1 MATIVE
7 GFGAL
12 ATRLL
17 KRETSAKDIKD
28 IEVNAKFNPS
38 CYAPIIDSGKYR
50 VFPQT
55 VKMSGAMKAS
65 KTIRIKKQPGDR
77 RGYPREGVLGRIE
90 DVAHSAIRKTLPPN
104 AGKVAIA
111 IMAAG
116 KGTRLKSKH
125 PKVLHSI
132 AGKTLLEHVIVA
144 ATKVVPAEDVYVI
157 IGHEAERVRAQVQHT
172 GIRFALQSEQRGT
185 GHAIMSASNAL
196 AGYDNVLV
204 LSGDVPLIQAETITR
219 LRDFHLEQRAAMTIL
234 TAVLADPTN
243 YGRVVRKTSTGNDV
257 SAIVEQKSLRGSQ
270 EKIREINTGI
280 YGFQVKPLLEN
291 LNKLTT
297 DNAHQEYYL
306 TDIASLLVRTKK
318 KVVALLTLDVQETL
332 GINTRAELAQLD
344 AALRMRKNLELMQAG
359 VTLFQPQTTMID
371 SSVQIAPD
379 TTIDPYVQIFGNTR
393 IGSDCYIRSY
403 SVIRDCEIGEKV
415 EIRPG
420 CILSESR
427 IGNGAVLGPYAHVR
441 PGSDIGE
448 GAHVGNF
455 VETKKARLGKGSKAN
470 HLTYLGDAQIG
481 DNVNVGAGTIT
492 CNYDGVHKHTT
503 VIEDGAFIGS
513 DSTLVAPVR
522 VGRGAYVAAA
532 SCITDDVPAE
542 SLAIARGQQVNK
554 EGWVKKKQQSALSAQ
569 HSAKS
574 KST

>member
-1 MATIVE
+1 
-7 GFGAL
+7 
-12 ATRLL
+12 
-17 KRETSAKDIKD
+17 
-28 IEVNAKFNPS
+28 
-38 CYAPIIDSGKYR
+38 
-50 VFPQT
+50 
-55 VKMSGAMKAS
+55 MSGVMKAS
-65 KTIRIKKQPGDR
+65 KTIRRKKDRPGDR
-77 RGYPREGVLGRIE
+77 RGYQREGVLGMIE
-90 DVAHSAIRKTLPPN
+90 DVAHSAIRKTLPPS
-104 AGKVAIA
+104 AGRLAIA

-125 PKVLHSI
+125 PKVLHAI
-132 AGKTLLEHVIVA
+132 AGKTLLEHVIAA
-144 ATKVVPAEDVYVI
+144 ATTVVPAADVCVI
-157 IGHEAERVRAQVQHT
+157 IGHEAERVRAQVKHT
-172 GIRFALQSEQRGT
+172 GVCFALQSEQRGT
-185 GHAIMSASNAL
+185 GHAIMSASDTL

-219 LRDFHLEQRAAMTIL
+219 LRDFHLQQRAAMTIL
-234 TAVLADPTN
+234 TAVLADPTG
-243 YGRVVRKTSTGNDV
+243 YGRVVRKASTGNEV
-257 SAIVEQKSLRGSQ
+257 AAIVEQKSLRGSQ

-280 YGFQVKPLLEN
+280 YGFQVKPLVEN

-306 TDIASLLVRTKK
+306 TDIASLLVRAKK
-318 KVVALLTLDVQETL
+318 KVVALLALNVEETL

-344 AALRMRKNLELMQAG
+344 SALRMRKNVELMQAG

-393 IGSDCYIRSY
+393 IGTDCRIRSY
-403 SVIRDCEIGEKV
+403 SVIRDCEIGDNV

-427 IGNGAVLGPYAHVR
+427 IDSGAVLGPYAHVR

-513 DSTLVAPVR
+513 DSTLIAPVR

-532 SCITDDVPAE
+532 SCITQDVPPE

-554 EGWVKKKQQSALSAQ
+554 EGWVKKKQQSALSTQ